1 MLVQVMDSSSTT
13 TTFVTILKQRFLFT
27 IMFLVEKIKHLN
39 NCKSNKNQFQQLVF
53 IKVRNSNGAFIERM
67 GCNDSLSNHPQ
78 W

>member
-13 TTFVTILKQRFLFT
+13 AIFVTILKQRFSFT
-27 IMFLVEKIKHLN
+27 IMLLVEKFKHLN

-67 GCNDSLSNHPQ
+67 GCKFLIDSL
-78 W
+78 